1 MKKVLVFLMCSLLI
15 SLVACNNDEEIET
28 TVCGEL
34 PDYIRNTT
42 TAAASYTSTTPF
54 TETEIVEYIEESE
67 KAFLASVFPQGSFIS
82 GGGYYSVSV
91 SNNEVNLGQ
100 YTLFIINGDV
110 IVGSITLGRRGEDV
124 TTVSVMDG
132 WASGTNIDVLQPVLK
147 QYGKGIMIVDGTATC
162 FVTEDNK
169 IHTLHGEVSDA
180 VENAENVYATY
191 ARTENTLVSEKVFGS
206 CLVRLSK

>member
-1 MKKVLVFLMCSLLI
+1 MKKVFVLLMCSLFITLI
-15 SLVACNNDEEIET
+15 ACNNGEEIET
-28 TVCGEL
+28 TVCGGL

-42 TAAASYTSTTPF
+42 TTSYVGTTPF

-82 GGGYYSVSV
+82 GGGYYHVSAA
-91 SNNEVNLGQ
+91 NNEVNLGQ
-100 YTLFIINGDV
+100 YTLFIINGDA
-110 IVGSITLGRRGEDV
+110 IVGSITLGRMGEDV

-132 WASGTNIDVLQPVLK
+132 WASGTNIDVLQPALK

-169 IHTLHGEVSDA
+169 IHILHGKVSDA
-180 VENAENVYATY
+180 VGNAENVYATY
-191 ARTENTLVSEKVFGS
+191 ARTENTLEAEKVFGS
-206 CLVRLSK
+206 CLIRLSE